1 MQRRLCNPNTVI
13 AMLFRWFLEHVV
25 LLTESGINFIH
36 VKADYHGVINQD
48 YGRCHVTK
56 FLEIVQR
63 VASCIMSFSLNCA
76 PFCERYSFAWSQNI
90 QPFWMYTVTVFI
102 CHFPMSWLMA
112 CFAPLVLLVLQLSVH
127 HLQLALTSVGR
138 VDFEE
143 EWEAV
148 EAWPQLIKD

>member
-1 MQRRLCNPNTVI
+1 
-13 AMLFRWFLEHVV
+13 
-25 LLTESGINFIH
+25 
-36 VKADYHGVINQD
+36 
-48 YGRCHVTK
+48 
-56 FLEIVQR
+56 
-63 VASCIMSFSLNCA
+63 
-76 PFCERYSFAWSQNI
+76 
-90 QPFWMYTVTVFI
+90 
-102 CHFPMSWLMA
+102 MSWLMA